1 MNEAYWKIRKFK
13 TVVNYTQRYKRERER
28 FLKEYKIMPVDIRH
42 LRENAS
48 LYVTNQ
54 RLRKLSTDPVTSTLN
69 ADSRYRSRLALL
81 ESLTAY
87 RKRVQKNKKVK
98 SCKVNTLKFL
108 KPLLTDLKTEIDEI
122 EKTMSLSIRSV
133 ASLPPNV
140 PLSIPTETPSP
151 SRNTIDGVASKP
163 YHMILSSNFK
173 SAHST
178 SYSRRS
184 YFIRGSTAN
193 LVFALSAY
201 GRSFLRRRGYVS
213 VRVPHIMSREK
224 MSGVCQLNEFSE
236 TLFSV
241 EKSHVLIATSEQSMC
256 YLHNNETLKEKN
268 LPLRYVA
275 SSPCYRK
282 EARSRK
288 DRHGMFRVHE
298 FDKIEQFGIC
308 KDENQARVVLSEFV
322 SNAMEF
328 YKSLGLT
335 VRAIRIPPDDLNLS
349 CREKI
354 DLEAWFPGSGEWREL
369 VSASDCGDFQS
380 RASCVRGVVVV
391 RVCDGVVRV

>member
-87 RKRVQKNKKVK
+87 RRRVQKNKKVK

-140 PLSIPTETPSP
+140 PLSIPTAETPPP

-163 YHMILSSNFK
+163 YHMIL
-173 SAHST
+173 
-178 SYSRRS
+178 
-184 YFIRGSTAN
+184 
-193 LVFALSAY
+193 
-201 GRSFLRRRGYVS
+201 
-213 VRVPHIMSREK
+213 
-224 MSGVCQLNEFSE
+224 
-236 TLFSV
+236 
-241 EKSHVLIATSEQSMC
+241 
-256 YLHNNETLKEKN
+256 
-268 LPLRYVA
+268 
-275 SSPCYRK
+275 
-282 EARSRK
+282 
-288 DRHGMFRVHE
+288 
-298 FDKIEQFGIC
+298 
-308 KDENQARVVLSEFV
+308 
-322 SNAMEF
+322 
-328 YKSLGLT
+328 
-335 VRAIRIPPDDLNLS
+335 
-349 CREKI
+349 
-354 DLEAWFPGSGEWREL
+354 
-369 VSASDCGDFQS
+369 
-380 RASCVRGVVVV
+380 
-391 RVCDGVVRV
+391 

>member
-1 MNEAYWKIRKFK
+1 ERE
-13 TVVNYTQRYKRERER
+13 RERER

-87 RKRVQKNKKVK
+87 RRRVQKNKKVK

-140 PLSIPTETPSP
+140 PLSIPTEITPVVVPP

-213 VRVPHIMSREK
+213 VRVPHIMSRDK

-256 YLHNNETLKEKN
+256 YLHNN
-268 LPLRYVA
+268 
-275 SSPCYRK
+275 
-282 EARSRK
+282 
-288 DRHGMFRVHE
+288 
-298 FDKIEQFGIC
+298 
-308 KDENQARVVLSEFV
+308 
-322 SNAMEF
+322 
-328 YKSLGLT
+328 
-335 VRAIRIPPDDLNLS
+335 
-349 CREKI
+349 
-354 DLEAWFPGSGEWREL
+354 
-369 VSASDCGDFQS
+369 
-380 RASCVRGVVVV
+380 
-391 RVCDGVVRV
+391 